1 MAQYNDIN
9 QFIYATI
16 QEYIDSA
23 KLCIDALK
31 GGSANDCY
39 GMSALVLLTSAID
52 AMGTYFRNSS
62 YNLLPNDSK
71 DWKQELGVA
80 KNHYDNI
87 YDEYFKNTQAFSD
100 SKQFMDILY
109 AEYRC
114 HAVHNGMMTKT
125 CLLRKGGT
133 KKLPIIESVDGKSY
147 LYIDRLYHL
156 VKDVFQDFERD
167 HPITPSQASQMQ
179 NMPESGVTGNIN
191 VVNMSN

>member
-80 KNHYDNI
+80 KNHYENI
-87 YDEYFKNTQAFSD
+87 LR
-100 SKQFMDILY
+100 IL
-109 AEYRC
+109 
-114 HAVHNGMMTKT
+114 
-125 CLLRKGGT
+125 
-133 KKLPIIESVDGKSY
+133 KL
-147 LYIDRLYHL
+147 
-156 VKDVFQDFERD
+156 
-167 HPITPSQASQMQ
+167 SQIV
-179 NMPESGVTGNIN
+179 NNLWTFYMPNIVVTLFT
-191 VVNMSN
+191 ME